1 MSLGTHSYPSGEHL
15 VQQRSQTP
23 PIHRLSVARAIQD
36 LRSQVLRSSAERLRA
51 SVSLRDALLAQSE
64 VGESHV
70 ALLGQK
76 DVFGLQIARVE
87 EERQR
92 YR

>member
-1 MSLGTHSYPSGEHL
+1 M
-15 VQQRSQTP
+15 
-23 PIHRLSVARAIQD
+23 ARAIQD
-36 LRSQVLRSSAERLRA
+36 LGSQVLRSPAERLRA

-70 ALLGQK
+70 ALLGQEN
-76 DVFGLQIARVE
+76 VFGLQIARVE
-87 EERQR
+87 EERER